1 MYSFN
6 YLKPV
11 SIEDAASMLSESD
24 EHKVI
29 AGGMTLI
36 PTLKQRLARVE
47 RLIGLE
53 KCGLSEIKLDGE
65 LLKIGAM
72 ATHAEV
78 SESDIVVME
87 NPAIAE
93 LASHIGDRQV
103 RNRGT
108 IGGSLANN
116 DPSACYPAAVLALGG
131 IIHTTKRDIKAE
143 EFFVD
148 LFETALEEDE
158 IITAVSLP
166 KPDAA
171 AYAKFPNPAS
181 RYAMVGV
188 FVAKFNSE
196 IRVAVTGAGEE
207 GVFRCS
213 EIETALLKGFSSE
226 SLSDSTISAD
236 GLMSDIHAEAD
247 YRAHLIVEMAKRAVT
262 KSARR

>member
-148 LFETALEEDE
+148 LFET
-158 IITAVSLP
+158 
-166 KPDAA
+166 
-171 AYAKFPNPAS
+171 
-181 RYAMVGV
+181 
-188 FVAKFNSE
+188 
-196 IRVAVTGAGEE
+196 
-207 GVFRCS
+207 
-213 EIETALLKGFSSE
+213 
-226 SLSDSTISAD
+226 
-236 GLMSDIHAEAD
+236 GL
-247 YRAHLIVEMAKRAVT
+247 R
-262 KSARR
+262 